1 MRLSA
6 QPTTDL
12 HQKAAG
18 SPASPPEPMS
28 LAQWLASGEWFIHAN
43 GSYDICGDWQHS
55 GSWAGSRQLGSDPDA
70 PHYYITIHGRL
81 RSGSFGRVPYM
92 WSAKLVLGDMWITIP
107 TTHPSCKS
115 VADACHQADRALTPE
130 AFGMACEA
138 FYQHSRVQCMARI
151 ENGRLQPFLSSFGDY
166 PIMSSGIWPRMILAP
181 GIYVVAW
188 RRAGQV
194 KHTRYD
200 VSWHGYSGSPAAPEH
215 RFAPWLLAQEIHQAQ
230 EAAHA

>member
-6 QPTTDL
+6 QPTTGL

-28 LAQWLASGEWFIHAN
+28 LASGEWFIHAN

-70 PHYYITIHGRL
+70 PHYYITIYGRL

-115 VADACHQADRALTPE
+115 VADACHQADRALTQ
-130 AFGMACEA
+130 AQQTAV
-138 FYQHSRVQCMARI
+138 YTH
-151 ENGRLQPFLSSFGDY
+151 
-166 PIMSSGIWPRMILAP
+166 
-181 GIYVVAW
+181 
-188 RRAGQV
+188 RRAKDETHKAGSIHYHRAGRQN
-194 KHTRYD
+194 R
-200 VSWHGYSGSPAAPEH
+200 SGSVRSFSSPGLWSTQPGSTH
-215 RFAPWLLAQEIHQAQ
+215 YG
-230 EAAHA
+230 